1 MRLSS
6 PVSFGICEAC
16 VCPVDL
22 SSYDVSISVLAPYVA
37 GECTPE
43 SGPEGG
49 RGAVWMSLVSISM
62 AGVWRPALP

>member
-1 MRLSS
+1 M
-6 PVSFGICEAC
+6 
-16 VCPVDL
+16 CPVDL